1 MSNQVVSAM
10 SELFGRWLRYQQQR
24 GGLPHRPWDPEW
36 RSPCEVGEPWNGEIY
51 WQPVRRE
58 SPGSMENVATG
69 LDMVLHPDLSSFYGH
84 WYAGALA
91 FSFKGLRVEPVLAW
105 NLDDFAR
112 LQENLIGHALMQRR
126 LRLAPTLFLAATR
139 QESHLVS
146 LDNLSGAVL
155 LERVGRAENQLLT
168 PDLASFLARLEP
180 LLA

>member
-1 MSNQVVSAM
+1 
-10 SELFGRWLRYQQQR
+10 
-24 GGLPHRPWDPEW
+24 
-36 RSPCEVGEPWNGEIY
+36 
-51 WQPVRRE
+51 
-58 SPGSMENVATG
+58 MENVATG

-126 LRLAPTLFLAATR
+126 LRLAPTFFLAATR

-155 LERVGRAENQLLT
+155 LERVGRAENQLLA

>member
-1 MSNQVVSAM
+1 
-10 SELFGRWLRYQQQR
+10 
-24 GGLPHRPWDPEW
+24 
-36 RSPCEVGEPWNGEIY
+36 
-51 WQPVRRE
+51 
-58 SPGSMENVATG
+58 MENVATG
-69 LDMVLHPDLSSFYGH
+69 LDMALHPDLSAFYGH

-126 LRLAPTLFLAATR
+126 LRLAPTFFLAATR

-155 LERVGRAENQLLT
+155 LERVGRAENQLLA